1 MWNLLAKLARHLPA
15 EVAHQIAVSALHY
28 DLGPR
33 PAQRQSNA
41 DLTVRIAGLEFANP
55 LGLAAGFDKNA
66 TCFNGAMGLG
76 FAHVEVGT
84 ITPKPQPGNPKPR
97 VFRLPEENAVIN
109 RYGFNSHG
117 MDRVAE
123 NLYAT
128 ANKRIGIL
136 GVNVGA
142 NKTSNDPIDDYRQ
155 AVAMLA
161 PYADYIALNISSP
174 NTPGL
179 RNLQTKRHLADL
191 LMAGFAGCREAG
203 FEPACGSTGLR
214 KKPIFLKI
222 APDLQHDDLA
232 TIVDSCVE
240 RGVSGIIA
248 TNTTI
253 GRPTGL
259 SGVHAGEVGGLSGG
273 PLFAASTGI
282 LAEVASLSQNRLA
295 LIGVGGVSS
304 GWQAYAKILVG
315 ADMVQLYTGLALE
328 GPHLPNRVLH
338 ELAHMLD
345 ADGATTIDEVKGQI
359 VDPTAAIKHALGLY
373 EGLSKE
379 YS

>member
-1 MWNLLAKLARHLPA
+1 MMWNLLAKLAQHLPA
-15 EVAHQIAVSALHY
+15 EIAHQIAVAALHY
-28 DLGPR
+28 NLGPR
-33 PAQRQSNA
+33 PTPRQSKA
-41 DLTVRIAGLEFANP
+41 DLTLRIAGLEFANP

-128 ANKRIGIL
+128 ASKRVGIL

-142 NKTSNDPIDDYRQ
+142 NKTSNDPIDDYRR

-161 PYADYIALNISSP
+161 PYADYITLNISSP

-203 FEPACGSTGLR
+203 FEPACRSTGLR
-214 KKPIFLKI
+214 QKPIFLKI
-222 APDLQHDDLA
+222 APDLQHDELA

-240 RGVSGIIA
+240 TGVSGIIA

-282 LAEVASLSQNRLA
+282 LAEVASLSQNHLA
-295 LIGVGGVSS
+295 LIGVGGVSA

-315 ADMVQLYTGLALE
+315 ADMVQVYTGLALE
-328 GPHLPNRVLH
+328 GPHLPSRILH

-345 ADGATTIDEVKGQI
+345 ADGATRIEEVKGQI
-359 VDPTAAIKHALGLY
+359 VDSTAAIKHALGLY
-373 EGLSKE
+373 EGLSK
-379 YS
+379 

>member
-1 MWNLLAKLARHLPA
+1 MMWDLLAKLAWHLPA
-15 EVAHQIAVSALHY
+15 EAAHRIAVAALHY
-28 DLGPR
+28 NLGPR
-33 PAQRQSNA
+33 PAQCQSEA
-41 DLTVRIAGLEFANP
+41 DLTVKLAGLEFANP

-117 MDRVAE
+117 MDAVAK

-128 ANKRIGIL
+128 ASKRAGIL

-142 NKTSNDPIDDYRQ
+142 NKTSSDPIDDYRQ

-161 PYADYIALNISSP
+161 PYADYITLNISSP

-203 FEPACGSTGLR
+203 YEPASGSVELR

-222 APDLQHDDLA
+222 APDLQHGDLA
-232 TIVDSCVE
+232 TIVDSCIE
-240 RGVSGIIA
+240 AGVSGIIA

-253 GRPTGL
+253 DRPSGL
-259 SGVHAGEVGGLSGG
+259 NGVHAGEAGGLSGE

-282 LAEVASLSQNRLA
+282 LAKVASLSQNRLG
-295 LIGVGGVSS
+295 LIGVGGVST

-315 ADMVQLYTGLALE
+315 ADMLQLYTGLALE
-328 GPHLPNRVLH
+328 GPGLPNRILH
-338 ELAHMLD
+338 ELSHMLD
-345 ADGATTIDEVKGQI
+345 ADGVTRLDQIKGQI
-359 VDPTAAIKHALGLY
+359 VDSAAAIKHALGLY
-373 EGLSKE
+373 EGLSK
-379 YS
+379 

>member
-1 MWNLLAKLARHLPA
+1 MWDLLAKLAWHLPA
-15 EVAHQIAVSALHY
+15 EAAHRIAVAALHY
-28 DLGPR
+28 NLGPR
-33 PAQRQSNA
+33 PAQCQSEA
-41 DLTVRIAGLEFANP
+41 DLTVKLAGLEFANP

-117 MDRVAE
+117 MDAVAK

-128 ANKRIGIL
+128 ASKRAGIL

-142 NKTSNDPIDDYRQ
+142 NKTSSDPIDDYRQ

-161 PYADYIALNISSP
+161 PYADYITLNISSP

-203 FEPACGSTGLR
+203 YEPASGSVELR

-222 APDLQHDDLA
+222 APDLQHGDLA
-232 TIVDSCVE
+232 TIVDSCIE
-240 RGVSGIIA
+240 AGVSGIIA

-253 GRPTGL
+253 DRPSGL
-259 SGVHAGEVGGLSGG
+259 NGVHAGEAGGLSGE

-282 LAEVASLSQNRLA
+282 LAKVASLSQNRLG
-295 LIGVGGVSS
+295 LIGVGGVST

-315 ADMVQLYTGLALE
+315 ADMLQLYTGLALE
-328 GPHLPNRVLH
+328 GPGLPNRILH
-338 ELAHMLD
+338 ELSHMLD
-345 ADGATTIDEVKGQI
+345 ADGVTRLDQIKGQI
-359 VDPTAAIKHALGLY
+359 VDSAAAIKHALGLY
-373 EGLSKE
+373 EGLSK
-379 YS
+379 

>member
-1 MWNLLAKLARHLPA
+1 MWNLFAKVVRHLPA
-15 EVAHQIAVSALHY
+15 EAAHQVAVAALHY
-28 DLGPR
+28 NLGPR
-33 PAQRQSNA
+33 PAQRQYKV
-41 DLTVRIAGLEFANP
+41 DLSVRLAGLKFVNP

-84 ITPKPQPGNPKPR
+84 VTPKPQPGNSKPR
-97 VFRLPEENAVIN
+97 VFRLPKENAVIN
-109 RYGFNSHG
+109 RYGFNSDG
-117 MDRVAE
+117 MYAVVE
-123 NLYAT
+123 NLDAT
-128 ANKRIGIL
+128 VSKRTGIL

-161 PYADYIALNISSP
+161 PYADYITLNISSP

-203 FEPACGSTGLR
+203 FEPACGSSELR

-240 RGVSGIIA
+240 AGVSGIIA

-259 SGVHAGEVGGLSGG
+259 NGVHAGEAGGLSGE
-273 PLFAASTGI
+273 PLFATSTGI
-282 LAEVASLSQNRLA
+282 LAEVASLSQNRLG
-295 LIGVGGVSS
+295 LIGVGGVSA

-315 ADMVQLYTGLALE
+315 ADMLQLYTGLALE
-328 GPHLPNRVLH
+328 GLHLPSRILR
-338 ELAHMLD
+338 ELSHMLD
-345 ADGATTIDEVKGQI
+345 ADGATRLDQIKGQI
-359 VDPTAAIKHALGLY
+359 GDPTAAIKHAVGLY
-373 EGLSKE
+373 QGLSK
-379 YS
+379 

>member
-1 MWNLLAKLARHLPA
+1 MMWNLLAKLARHLPA
-15 EVAHQIAVSALHY
+15 EAAHRIGVAALHY
-28 DLGPR
+28 NLGPR
-33 PAQRQSNA
+33 PAQRQSKA
-41 DLTVRIAGLEFANP
+41 DLTVRIVGLEFANP

-128 ANKRIGIL
+128 ASKRVGIL

-142 NKTSNDPIDDYRQ
+142 NKTSNDPIDDYRR

-161 PYADYIALNISSP
+161 PYADYITLNISSP

-179 RNLQTKRHLADL
+179 RNLQTKQHLADL

-203 FEPACGSTGLR
+203 FEPACRSTGLR
-214 KKPIFLKI
+214 QKPIFLKI

-232 TIVDSCVE
+232 TIVESCVE
-240 RGVSGIIA
+240 TGVSGIIA

-273 PLFAASTGI
+273 PLFAVSTGI

-295 LIGVGGVSS
+295 LIGVGGVSA

-328 GPHLPNRVLH
+328 GPHLPNRILR

-345 ADGATTIDEVKGQI
+345 ADGATRIDEVKGQI
-359 VDPTAAIKHALGLY
+359 VDSTAAIKHALGLY
-373 EGLSKE
+373 EGLSK
-379 YS
+379 